1 MKQLIAILKI
11 VLVVSFLFIR
21 VPNDFFIAPVFLWI
35 VATLFN
41 TGNIGQ
47 MIFSLLIVITSI
59 YLIKTSSTENK
70 LNDWLCLIAILIL
83 NFPIAII
90 IRTVFAHPNF
100 ISFLTCFTFLMVSI
114 GTLSLVIRRLI
125 INTWNENK

>member
-1 MKQLIAILKI
+1 MKQLITILKI
-11 VLVVSFLFIR
+11 ALVVSFLFIM
-21 VPNDFFIAPVFLWI
+21 VPNEFFVAPVFLWI

-59 YLIKTSSTENK
+59 YLIKTSSTVNK

-90 IRTVFAHPNF
+90 IRSVFAHPNF
-100 ISFLTCFTFLMVSI
+100 ISFLTCFTFLLSTSA
-114 GTLSLVIRRLI
+114 TLALVIRRLL
-125 INTWNENK
+125 INAYE